1 MIKFSAFKSVNF
13 MKCRFMFNSFKK
25 ADMVLFKNNSIGFIH
40 VIYQLKYGNAIGC
53 CIVNLRCI
61 CCVFAVGHCE
71 PLARGEVLFVKVV
84 YQKLFTISSVLFE
97 LYFYFY
103 YKSLRVINSLHLLI
117 FLQKNK
123 LQ

>member
-84 YQKLFTISSVLFE
+84 IKNYLPSVQFYLNYTFIFIISLSG
-97 LYFYFY
+97 
-103 YKSLRVINSLHLLI
+103 
-117 FLQKNK
+117 
-123 LQ
+123 